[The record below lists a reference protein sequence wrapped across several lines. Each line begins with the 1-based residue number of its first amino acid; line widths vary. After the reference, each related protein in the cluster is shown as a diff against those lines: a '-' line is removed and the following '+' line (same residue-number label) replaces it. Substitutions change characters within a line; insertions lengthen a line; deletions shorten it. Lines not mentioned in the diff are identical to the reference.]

1 MCLWMDGT
9 KPVPPFP
16 SLPLVCVSAVQ
27 WESVPFLGFPGCSDS
42 RESVCNV
49 GRPGFTLWVGKIPR
63 RRKWQ
68 STPVFLPRE
77 FHGQR
82 SLVGYSPWD
91 HGIGRDWVTN
101 TYLLNLEATN
111 MNKNIFLS
119 VEGTVIYT
127 QLRLFPFNRI
137 RTHWLRNQLDLV
149 LLQILQSVFPL
160 GGLFIYNVQSQ
171 QHTQSITT
179 RLRDNFLGPGKR
191 GCECFFYNVLK
202 TAV

>member
-1 MCLWMDGT
+1 
-9 KPVPPFP
+9 
-16 SLPLVCVSAVQ
+16 
-27 WESVPFLGFPGCSDS
+27 
-42 RESVCNV
+42 
-49 GRPGFTLWVGKIPR
+49 
-63 RRKWQ
+63 
-68 STPVFLPRE
+68 
-77 FHGQR
+77 
-82 SLVGYSPWD
+82 
-91 HGIGRDWVTN
+91 
-101 TYLLNLEATN
+101 

-119 VEGTVIYT
+119 VEGTVIYS

>member
-1 MCLWMDGT
+1 MT
-9 KPVPPFP
+9 YY
-16 SLPLVCVSAVQ
+16 
-27 WESVPFLGFPGCSDS
+27 LGFPGGSIVKRNHLQC
-42 RESVCNV
+42 
-49 GRPGFTLWVGKIPR
+49 GRPKFNPWVGKIAWR
-63 RRKWQ
+63 RTWQ
-68 STPVFLPRE
+68 STPPFLPGE
-77 FHGQR
+77 
-82 SLVGYSPWD
+82 SPWTEEPS
-91 HGIGRDWVTN
+91 GLQTVGSQRVGQDWVTN

-160 GGLFIYNVQSQ
+160 GGLFIYKVQSQ